1 LHDTVWFEIHGTPAV
16 SIVSTEFVSAAAVQA
31 DALGMTDAQRVFVQ
45 HPIQDATDQEMRDKA
60 DAIVEA
66 TLATLTAA
74 KGAGDEALE

>member
-16 SIVSTEFVSAAAVQA
+16 SIVSAEFVSAAAVQA

>member
-1 LHDTVWFEIHGTPAV
+1 MK
-16 SIVSTEFVSAAAVQA
+16 
-31 DALGMTDAQRVFVQ
+31 DARCVFVE

>member
-1 LHDTVWFEIHGTPAV
+1 M
-16 SIVSTEFVSAAAVQA
+16 SAAAVQA